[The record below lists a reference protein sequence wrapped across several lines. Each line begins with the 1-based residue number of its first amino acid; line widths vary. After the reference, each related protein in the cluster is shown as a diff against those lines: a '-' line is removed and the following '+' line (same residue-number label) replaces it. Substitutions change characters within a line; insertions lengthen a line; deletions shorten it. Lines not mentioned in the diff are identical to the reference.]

1 MKIFMNSLCSFL
13 ETLGAGVWVGA
24 LATFGYAVAAPVFR
38 NLPSVTQAGQI
49 TALVLHRINQMEAV
63 SAGMMVLAAVVFLL
77 QKEHRTPLR
86 IAKSVIVGLMTAAFL
101 YYGVGM
107 MNRME
112 HLRTA
117 EIKNFD
123 QVEESTRAARDEFDR
138 LHKRYTRLAGAN
150 IFLGLG
156 FLLLSGCERKNSLVR

>member
-1 MKIFMNSLCSFL
+1 MGKYLLNSACSFL
-13 ETLGAGVWVGA
+13 ENLGAGIWVGA
-24 LATFGYAVAAPVFR
+24 LVTFGYAVAAPVFR

-49 TALVLHRINQMEAV
+49 TALVLHRINLMEAV
-63 SAGMMVLAAVVFLL
+63 AAGMMVFAAVVFLL
-77 QKEHRTPLR
+77 QKEHRTSLR
-86 IAKSVIVGLMTAAFL
+86 IAKSILVGLMTTAFL

-112 HLRTA
+112 HLRTV

-123 QVEESTRAARDEFDR
+123 QFEESARAARDEFDR

-156 FLLLSGCERKNSLVR
+156 FLLLSGLERKA